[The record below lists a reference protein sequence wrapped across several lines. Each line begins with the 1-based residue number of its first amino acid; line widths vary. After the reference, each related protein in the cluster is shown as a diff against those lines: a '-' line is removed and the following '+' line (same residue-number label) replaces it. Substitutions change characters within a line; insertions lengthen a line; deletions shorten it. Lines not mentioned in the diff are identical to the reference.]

1 MTSRSTQCRLKMLIS
16 VFSFLLAYTE
26 DSVAVGVARIG
37 SDTQQ
42 IICSTMRQL
51 LSVDLGKPLHSL
63 VIPAPN
69 IHFLERDMLRQFA
82 LDPKVLDSVCDEK

>member
-1 MTSRSTQCRLKMLIS
+1 MLIS

-26 DSVAVGVARIG
+26 DSVVVGVARIG

-42 IICSTMRQL
+42 IICGTMRQL

-82 LDPKVLDSVCDEK
+82 QDPKVLDSVCDEK